1 MAVYC
6 IDTEAQE
13 GKTMSEANDWCD
25 PTEMDTWSDAEI
37 CDFYDQNPNLT
48 NLQYARQLGITCA
61 ELNEIL
67 MDSAKS

>member
-1 MAVYC
+1 
-6 IDTEAQE
+6 
-13 GKTMSEANDWCD
+13 MSEANDWCN
-25 PTEMDTWSDAEI
+25 PTKMETWSDTEI

-61 ELNEIL
+61 ELNDIL